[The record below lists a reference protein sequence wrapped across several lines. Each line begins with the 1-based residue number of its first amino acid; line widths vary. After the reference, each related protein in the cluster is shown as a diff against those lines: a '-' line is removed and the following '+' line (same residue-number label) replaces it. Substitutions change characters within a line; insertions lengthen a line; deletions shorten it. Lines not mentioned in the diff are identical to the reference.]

1 MPFGGG
7 DGGNAADDGS
17 GDDAGGG
24 DGGGTLQC
32 ELAESHRITAVEKV
46 DGRQRCSD
54 HHRQLH
60 VALVVDTDTDDQKNT
75 YRN

>member
-46 DGRQRCSD
+46 DGRQRC
-54 HHRQLH
+54 
-60 VALVVDTDTDDQKNT
+60 VAPAVQRSPPPIARCTC
-75 YRN
+75 RRH